1 MGPST
6 VCLTSSAG
14 PGDESAHSRQALVW
28 SVTHVTGLRVGERT
42 QQSNHRGGCSAFTL
56 KIGIPVV
63 RTSSFHCKG
72 HEFDPWSGDRSQSP
86 HGVLHGQKKTKPNNT
101 GKWSLKREWNFFGWY
116 LGCFEKWKMEARTKW
131 HRSETRIF
139 SRLFHSR
146 PSSFFGSL
154 KVKAPQDKPPC
165 SHTSFSMHRDLVLV
179 IHIRSSYLSP
189 SLSWSPLPQ
198 WWPECGHHTSRRL
211 IEQSGRFD

>member
-1 MGPST
+1 M
-6 VCLTSSAG
+6 VCCMA
-14 PGDESAHSRQALVW
+14 
-28 SVTHVTGLRVGERT
+28 
-42 QQSNHRGGCSAFTL
+42 
-56 KIGIPVV
+56 
-63 RTSSFHCKG
+63 
-72 HEFDPWSGDRSQSP
+72 
-86 HGVLHGQKKTKPNNT
+86 KKKNKPNNT

-211 IEQSGRFD
+211 IEQSGRFGWPGLEHTPCNVGRTWGSTKNGGISLVRGK

>member
-42 QQSNHRGGCSAFTL
+42 QQSNHRGRCSAFTL

-86 HGVLHGQKKTKPNNT
+86 HGVLHGQKKTNQTILESGHSKESGISLDGIWAVLKSGRWRQEPN
-101 GKWSLKREWNFFGWY
+101 GI
-116 LGCFEKWKMEARTKW
+116 EAR
-131 HRSETRIF
+131 RGF
-139 SRLFHSR
+139 SPDYFTPDQAAS
-146 PSSFFGSL
+146 
-154 KVKAPQDKPPC
+154 
-165 SHTSFSMHRDLVLV
+165 LVL
-179 IHIRSSYLSP
+179 
-189 SLSWSPLPQ
+189 
-198 WWPECGHHTSRRL
+198 
-211 IEQSGRFD
+211 